1 MIVEVVGFHL
11 NSGAVQMIC
20 SVGKLN
26 YLLLRIR
33 NMEPNFS
40 LQLLYRCLTFHSVN
54 IPFFSD
60 RFRLRI
66 R

>member
-1 MIVEVVGFHL
+1 MGCLSGSIDLNKGVCDCGGVVGFHL

-26 YLLLRIR
+26 HLLLRIR

-40 LQLLYRCLTFHSVN
+40 LQLLH
-54 IPFFSD
+54 
-60 RFRLRI
+60 
-66 R
+66 